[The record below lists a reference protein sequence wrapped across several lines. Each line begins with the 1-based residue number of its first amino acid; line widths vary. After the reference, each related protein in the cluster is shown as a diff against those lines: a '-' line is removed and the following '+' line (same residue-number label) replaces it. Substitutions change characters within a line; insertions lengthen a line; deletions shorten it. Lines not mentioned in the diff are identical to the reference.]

1 MLNRLICAIAL
12 CGGAAVAPAHATDL
26 YAQLFPLTGEIR
38 LLNKSDTPVPFVVY
52 TIDSPSGALNGSS
65 GVWKSITQYY
75 DRPVGPSPGN
85 GLIDPNG
92 DWLKLSSTTMQL
104 AEGALDADG
113 GMLPAFRAVSLGQ
126 VWDPQLVS
134 FPDLAFDIRD
144 DQQTIPVTVELA
156 LDGDYSSDQIV
167 DDADYI
173 VWRKYLDSL
182 EAWFADGDVDGVVDL
197 DDRLVWQ
204 QNFGVTLPLPP
215 YGGVVGGSAAGAV
228 AVPEPT
234 AALLVLLAA
243 GMLAAVAR
251 GRRSFLSLVELVLNH
266 NLAFGMKRVP

>member
-1 MLNRLICAIAL
+1 MLYRLICAIAL
-12 CGGAAVAPAHATDL
+12 CGGMAAAPAHATDL
-26 YAQLFPLTGEIR
+26 YAQLFPLTGEVR
-38 LLNKSDTPVPFVVY
+38 VLNKSDSPVPFVVY
-52 TIDSPSGALNGSS
+52 TIDSPSGALTGSN
-65 GVWKSITQYY
+65 GVWKSITQNY

-85 GLIDPNG
+85 GLIDLNG
-92 DWLKLSSTTMQL
+92 DWLKLSSTSTQL

-113 GMLPAFRAVSLGQ
+113 GMLPAFRAISLGQ
-126 VWDPQLVS
+126 IWDPQMVS

-144 DQQTIPVTVELA
+144 DQQAIPVIVELA

-182 EAWFADGDVDGVVDL
+182 EAWFADGDLDGVVDL

-215 YGGVVGGSAAGAV
+215 YGDSVGGSAAGAA
-228 AVPEPT
+228 AVPEPSG
-234 AALLVLLAA
+234 ALLVLMTA
-243 GMLAAVAR
+243 GMLPLAA
-251 GRRSFLSLVELVLNH
+251 RRWPRPH
-266 NLAFGMKRVP
+266 